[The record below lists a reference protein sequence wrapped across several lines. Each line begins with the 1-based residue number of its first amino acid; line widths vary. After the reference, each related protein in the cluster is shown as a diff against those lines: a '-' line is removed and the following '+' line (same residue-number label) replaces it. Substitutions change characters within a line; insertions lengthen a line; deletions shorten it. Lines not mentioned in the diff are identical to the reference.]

1 MCIEYVE
8 KIIRD
13 VFIPGHTVCLGLC
26 ILVMGELE
34 LSESH
39 KSTCVLDL
47 VQAKHAPHMKKYL

>member
-26 ILVMGELE
+26 ILLMGELE
-34 LSESH
+34 LSESQINMCLG
-39 KSTCVLDL
+39 SFRLNMPL
-47 VQAKHAPHMKKYL
+47 I